1 MERFETLNSSMGQ
14 YLTVHDLAKLTGWE
28 LQVVYRKGAEG
39 TLPGRVKMGRS
50 VRFQRSVIE
59 AWLRDAE
66 RAGKIGWASS
76 VAKDK

>member
-28 LQVVYRKGAEG
+28 LQVVYSKGAEG
-39 TLPGRVKMGRS
+39 TLPGRVTMGRS

-66 RAGKIGWASS
+66 QAGKIGWASS